1 MEVEPQERGHGNL
14 PWRGVLRESEKGRE
28 GAGQGHHQE
37 HQERRSKGDEGAEGI
52 GVEGSMEGPAEPQG
66 EDEEGLEVHDDVGD
80 EERGEVEVGEE
91 E

>member
-1 MEVEPQERGHGNL
+1 M
-14 PWRGVLRESEKGRE
+14 
-28 GAGQGHHQE
+28 
-37 HQERRSKGDEGAEGI
+37 
-52 GVEGSMEGPAEPQG
+52 EGSMEGPAEPQG